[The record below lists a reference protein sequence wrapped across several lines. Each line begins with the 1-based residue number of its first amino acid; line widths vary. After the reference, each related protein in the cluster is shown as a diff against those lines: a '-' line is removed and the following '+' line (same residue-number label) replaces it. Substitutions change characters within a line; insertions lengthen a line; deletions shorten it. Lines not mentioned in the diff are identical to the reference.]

1 MNGKENVRFIKML
14 PMLAVVISFINLI
27 ITIVSGK
34 DLSTAIII
42 FICMVAMLLATR
54 KKDINLVT
62 RIFYKII
69 CCNFV
74 GTSKKTIL

>member
-1 MNGKENVRFIKML
+1 MNGKENVKFIKIL
-14 PMLAVVISFINLI
+14 PMSAVVISFINLI

-54 KKDINLVT
+54 RT
-62 RIFYKII
+62 R
-69 CCNFV
+69 N
-74 GTSKKTIL
+74 